1 MVEVVLVLNWRV
13 VLVLELLL
21 FELLSVLVLVDE
33 VIIVVHVLVFLR

>member
-33 VIIVVHVLVFLR
+33 VIVMVHVLVFL

>member
-33 VIIVVHVLVFLR
+33 VIIMVHVLVFL